1 MLISLCVFGVCL
13 VSGAPQAGSGVPQDE
28 AGIVTNVVTAL
39 QPQIAEAVAA
49 ALRGKLAEEII
60 EF

>member
-1 MLISLCVFGVCL
+1 M
-13 VSGAPQAGSGVPQDE
+13 SGAPQAGGGVNQDE

-49 ALRGKLAEEII
+49 ALRGKLARTFFLIKCI
-60 EF
+60 QIGSL